1 MGVTIYGF
9 VDSNSLAPNEKGETF
24 SLLMVNVFTLGL
36 KSIMSVALFPSIKG
50 ISLEYL
56 SFVYEFT
63 E

>member
-1 MGVTIYGF
+1 MTTYGF

-24 SLLMVNVFTLGL
+24 SLLIVNVFTLGL
-36 KSIMSVALFPSIKG
+36 KSIISVALFPSTRG

-56 SFVYEFT
+56 SLVYEFT